1 MRESQPRWEIILTRQ
16 AEKTLYRLS
25 RPLLQLI
32 DQALLALAENPRPAE
47 SRRLAGYDD
56 LYRLPIEAWRITYA
70 VEDDRLL
77 VLILEIAPKQQPER
91 YRLEEELDK
100 DFSPDIPQQPDQ
112 TVVSP
117 ITELGQQFL
126 SRFGIRFETVEDDF
140 LYKAPGLLKR
150 LHKEKIR
157 LLIGDHPRENRENLR
172 KLLFGETDIEIVG
185 MATNGEEAIHMAG
198 EQQPNIVLIDANLP
212 TIDGFTACEKIVQQ
226 TPSAQ
231 IIMMSAW
238 GTEDY
243 VRRAMLAGAKEF
255 LIKPFSGLELAVSIR
270 RVYRSAA
277 WQRLHHTRTVSSLPD
292 TFNDL
297 KECIQAKLIRELDLT
312 KKVSRREEVR
322 LAIRDRFDQILAQEN
337 VILSRSER
345 ERLFEA
351 MVAEILGFISQSAKV
366 RQEEAQWYMIYS
378 YSAYEHK
385 VRKNLLQR
393 IEALGLQDKIFQVIV
408 PANGTTET
416 KISPG
421 GILVEMLLDEDSWY
435 AIKNTPGV
443 TGFFGSDDKPMPL
456 PPDEIN
462 KILKR

>member
-1 MRESQPRWEIILTRQ
+1 
-16 AEKTLYRLS
+16 
-25 RPLLQLI
+25 
-32 DQALLALAENPRPAE
+32 
-47 SRRLAGYDD
+47 
-56 LYRLPIEAWRITYA
+56 
-70 VEDDRLL
+70 
-77 VLILEIAPKQQPER
+77 
-91 YRLEEELDK
+91 
-100 DFSPDIPQQPDQ
+100 
-112 TVVSP
+112 
-117 ITELGQQFL
+117 
-126 SRFGIRFETVEDDF
+126 
-140 LYKAPGLLKR
+140 
-150 LHKEKIR
+150 
-157 LLIGDHPRENRENLR
+157 LR
-172 KLLFGETDIEIVG
+172 KVLFGETDIEIVG
-185 MATNGEEAIHMAG
+185 MATNSEEAIQMAG

-297 KECIQAKLIRELDLT
+297 KERIQAKLIRELDLT
-312 KKVSRREEVR
+312 KKVSRPEEVR

-385 VRKNLLQR
+385 VRK
-393 IEALGLQDKIFQVIV
+393 VV
-408 PANGTTET
+408 PTNGVTPSE
-416 KISPG
+416 ISPG
-421 GILVEMLLDEDSWY
+421 AILVKMVLDEDSWY

-443 TGFFGSDDKPMPL
+443 TGFFGSGDKPMPL